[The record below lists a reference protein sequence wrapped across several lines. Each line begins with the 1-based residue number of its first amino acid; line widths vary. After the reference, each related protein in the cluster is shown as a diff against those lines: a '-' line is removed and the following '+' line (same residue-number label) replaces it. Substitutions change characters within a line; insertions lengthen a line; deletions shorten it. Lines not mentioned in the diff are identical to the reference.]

1 MSSCMVKETGRSR
14 QAMQSTRSVL
24 RCVLVSAPRCATRD
38 SRSVEAAA
46 LHKHAHVHAQAQAHA
61 TATERML
68 VRAKLQTRNR
78 RYRSLVRQK
87 PQRRLGPLQKR
98 ASTTRTTRRIRIP
111 GGCRGAGRT
120 CFAIPL
126 HVQPIARANRRICR
140 RETRLRLPRQVV
152 RGARDLSPR
161 SSRRDG
167 GRHRGRSGVRVVR
180 RH

>member
-1 MSSCMVKETGRSR
+1 
-14 QAMQSTRSVL
+14 
-24 RCVLVSAPRCATRD
+24 VSANVCVRERWQEGEGGREQLHGQGDWSVEASDAKYTKRIAMRIGERPKVRD
-38 SRSVEAAA
+38 SRLEVGRGSRIT
-46 LHKHAHVHAQAQAHA
+46 LHRHAHVHAQAQAHA

-98 ASTTRTTRRIRIP
+98 ASTTRTTRR
-111 GGCRGAGRT
+111 
-120 CFAIPL
+120 
-126 HVQPIARANRRICR
+126 RICR